1 LVISDNTFNGTGVY
15 LNSLPWVWPPT
26 NGSVSILRNQLVGGN
41 IHTQAS
47 AMVSGNTVTNCS
59 SVVEFWGIYAVGALS
74 VDTNRVVSC
83 NEGILVNTGNVTGNL
98 IANNTQ
104 YGLHV
109 QMGMGGALF
118 GSTAPIT
125 VTNNTLVNN
134 QLVGLY
140 VDAGTGPGQLFPVIA
155 HNNNLVAGAGGY
167 ALKVGTTYTLA
178 VDATGNYWGT
188 TNDAAIQ
195 AAIYDGMDEFGPGI
209 VNYAGYLSD
218 AAQTAPPYVQNVT
231 VQPDTTLGIQTGT
244 FTAQFSRPMNQSSN
258 PSVSFSSSKKGS
270 WTTFTLPD
278 ALGVGGG
285 SANAIAVDRDDSKW
299 VATSSGVGRF
309 DGSAWTVYTSTNPI
323 SMPPGVP
330 LTGISAIAVDNN
342 GTKWFGT
349 AWSILSFNGS
359 TWTVYDCGAS
369 TFPCSG
375 STLTGIVVDNAN
387 VKWLGLSVPTG
398 MPGSE
403 LVSFDGT
410 TWRTYNTSNSGLPNN
425 SVSTIAVDKDG
436 AKWIGTYGG
445 VARFDGTTW
454 TVYNASNSAL
464 PGDQITAIAIDK
476 DGIKWISA
484 NTMSNPRVVRFDG
497 ASWTIYDSLGWVNHI
512 AVDVDNSK
520 WFVTSSGMG
529 LARYDGTTW
538 TNYNSSNSPGMPS
551 WINRITIDASG
562 NKWTGA
568 NAPSGGIAVMWG
580 GANYPITDNAQWTTN
595 RTWRG
600 TYDITSLIDRGTY
613 TITVGSAL
621 GTDGMLIA
629 PDSRFGFRVD
639 YAGTITDKTPPNP
652 PVVFAT
658 GAPGDPS
665 AASANWTTT
674 GVAYR
679 YAIGTAPGAADIVNW
694 TSASGA
700 TASKTGLGLVN
711 GRQYWFAAQARN
723 AGGLWSASGYGA
735 FVAGQQSNVPLFL
748 PLVVR

>member
-1 LVISDNTFNGTGVY
+1 MI
-15 LNSLPWVWPPT
+15 
-26 NGSVSILRNQLVGGN
+26 
-41 IHTQAS
+41 
-47 AMVSGNTVTNCS
+47 
-59 SVVEFWGIYAVGALS
+59 
-74 VDTNRVVSC
+74 
-83 NEGILVNTGNVTGNL
+83 
-98 IANNTQ
+98 
-104 YGLHV
+104 
-109 QMGMGGALF
+109 
-118 GSTAPIT
+118 
-125 VTNNTLVNN
+125 
-134 QLVGLY
+134 
-140 VDAGTGPGQLFPVIA
+140 
-155 HNNNLVAGAGGY
+155 
-167 ALKVGTTYTLA
+167 
-178 VDATGNYWGT
+178 
-188 TNDAAIQ
+188 
-195 AAIYDGMDEFGPGI
+195 
-209 VNYAGYLSD
+209 
-218 AAQTAPPYVQNVT
+218 
-231 VQPDTTLGIQTGT
+231 
-244 FTAQFSRPMNQSSN
+244 
-258 PSVSFSSSKKGS
+258 
-270 WTTFTLPD
+270 
-278 ALGVGGG
+278 
-285 SANAIAVDRDDSKW
+285 NAIAIDRDDSKW
-299 VATSSGVGRF
+299 IAGMYGIGRF

-323 SMPPGVP
+323 SMTGRT

-658 GAPGDPS
+658 RSAPRRAQRTSSTGRAR
-665 AASANWTTT
+665 AA
-674 GVAYR
+674 R
-679 YAIGTAPGAADIVNW
+679 P
-694 TSASGA
+694 
-700 TASKTGLGLVN
+700 
-711 GRQYWFAAQARN
+711 RQRPDLDW
-723 AGGLWSASGYGA
+723 
-735 FVAGQQSNVPLFL
+735 
-748 PLVVR
+748 